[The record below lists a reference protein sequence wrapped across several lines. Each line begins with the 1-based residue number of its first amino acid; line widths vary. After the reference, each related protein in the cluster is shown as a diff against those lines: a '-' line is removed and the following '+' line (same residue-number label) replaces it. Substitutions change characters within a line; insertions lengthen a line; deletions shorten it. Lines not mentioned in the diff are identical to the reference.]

1 MSKKEKYMNH
11 GNGNYRTIDIASISR
26 DLFRQWWAVL
36 LFSVTLAILVN
47 IVANIIYSPVYS
59 TSTTFVVTTRGTNT
73 SIYSDITSAT
83 DTAARF
89 QTVLESN
96 LLKRAIA
103 KDLNINEYNATTEIK
118 PLEETNLI
126 VLTVKHRSALMAY
139 RYIQSIMNNYNTVTD
154 YVIKNVVLDVIQKPT
169 IPLMPSNPNHSKIFT
184 IVGFLAGLAIAVLY
198 VAYFSYLKDTVKN
211 SREASSKLAA
221 RLLGTVY
228 HEKIGNERRKT
239 KKTSMII
246 TNPILSLKYTES
258 CRMAASRVRSRMDRK
273 GAKTILVTSVA
284 ENEGKSTMASNIALS
299 ISQEG
304 KNVLLIDADFRKPS
318 LYKIFDINKSQVIN
332 LVSILRT
339 GKGMQKSIVKLKKY
353 PLYFILNNTNTGS
366 IDDVLA
372 NNRFRSLIR
381 YARVKFDY
389 IILDTAPMGL
399 VPDAEGIAEFCDSS
413 LIVVR
418 EDSILAKN
426 INDAIDTLN
435 ETNAKVLGIIF
446 NDAKL
451 IGASAIRANSAYS
464 YINKK

>member
-1 MSKKEKYMNH
+1 MNRR
-11 GNGNYRTIDIASISR
+11 NGNYRTIDIASILR
-26 DLFRQWWAVL
+26 DLFRQWWAIL
-36 LFSVTLAILVN
+36 LFSVTIALLVN
-47 IVANIIYSPVYS
+47 IVANTIYSPVYS

-73 SIYSDITSAT
+73 SIYSDISSAT

-89 QTVLESN
+89 RTVLESN
-96 LLKRAIA
+96 ILKRAIA
-103 KDLNINEYNATTEIK
+103 KDLSVNEYNAITDIK
-118 PLEETNLI
+118 LLEETNLI

-139 RYIQSIMNNYNTVTD
+139 RYIQSIMSNYSTITD

-169 IPLMPSNPNHSKIFT
+169 IPLMPSNPNHANMYT
-184 IVGFLAGLAIAVLY
+184 LLGFLAGLVIAILY

-221 RLLGTVY
+221 RLLGSVY

-246 TNPILSLKYTES
+246 TNPILSFKYTES

-273 GAKTILVTSVA
+273 EAKTILITSVA
-284 ENEGKSTMASNIALS
+284 ENEGKSTVASNIALS
-299 ISQEG
+299 IAQEG

-318 LYKIFDINKSQVIN
+318 LYKIFDINKSQVAN
-332 LVSILRT
+332 LVAILRS

-381 YARVKFDY
+381 FARTKFDY
-389 IILDTAPMGL
+389 IILDSAPMGL
-399 VPDAEGIAEFCDSS
+399 VPDAEGIAEFCDAS
-413 LIVVR
+413 LLVVR
-418 EDSILAKN
+418 EDIILAKN

-435 ETNAKVLGIIF
+435 ETNAKVLGVVF

-451 IGASAIRANSAYS
+451 RGALAIRTNSAYN
-464 YINKK
+464 YNNKK